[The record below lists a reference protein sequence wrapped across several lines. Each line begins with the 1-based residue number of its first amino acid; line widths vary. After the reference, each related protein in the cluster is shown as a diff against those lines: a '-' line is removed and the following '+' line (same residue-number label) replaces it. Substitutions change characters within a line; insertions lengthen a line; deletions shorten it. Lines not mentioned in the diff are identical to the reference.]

1 MSFQWQAYTNAG
13 FTDSDHVTWDAP
25 PPRLPVHPV
34 GSYEAP
40 LPRVHGLPQLPQ
52 PTEWEVSSPTSFIR
66 MPSYQNEQYNPFRPL
81 VLCQDPVQH
90 ETVQP
95 CIGSPT
101 GHVAGNPIGV
111 GRVLRDEY
119 PGIQMPS
126 QEACYIPLHPSP
138 SPSPFSRISPR
149 LSPTPSPFSHIPPRL
164 SPTPPPFS
172 HIPPCLSPT
181 PSPFPRI
188 PPRLSPTPPPF
199 SRIPPRLSPTPPP
212 FSRIPPRLSPT
223 PPPGFNH
230 AIPPPPFHQTTSREE
245 FTPDYKCLNRDFHN
259 PPPPPPPPH
268 LFYAADPFHDPVTE
282 PLSQR
287 QEFQGTQ
294 QKWKRTKRGGK
305 KKKVGIVFL

>member
-1 MSFQWQAYTNAG
+1 MSSHWGAYTNAG

-52 PTEWEVSSPTSFIR
+52 PTEWEVPTNFIK
-66 MPSYQNEQYNPFRPL
+66 MPSYQAEQYNPFRPF
-81 VLCQDPVQH
+81 VSYQDPIQH
-90 ETVQP
+90 ETVRP

-101 GHVAGNPIGV
+101 GHAAGNSIGV
-111 GRVLRDEY
+111 GHVLREEY
-119 PGIQMPS
+119 PGIQIPS

-149 LSPTPSPFSHIPPRL
+149 LSPSPS
-164 SPTPPPFS
+164 
-172 HIPPCLSPT
+172 
-181 PSPFPRI
+181 
-188 PPRLSPTPPPF
+188 PF

-212 FSRIPPRLSPT
+212 FSRVPPRLSPTPPPFSHIPPRLSPT

-230 AIPPPPFHQTTSREE
+230 ATPPPPFHQTTGRER
-245 FTPDYKCLNRDFHN
+245 FTPDYKCLNRGFHH
-259 PPPPPPPPH
+259 PSPSPPPPPH
-268 LFYAADPFHDPVTE
+268 LFYAADPFHDPVME

-294 QKWKRTKRGGK
+294 QKWKRIRGK
-305 KKKVGIVFL
+305 KNRVGIVFLVLPW